1 MSADA
6 TLARAVE
13 KQMRNWEIA
22 RQQRPGPERE
32 AHEADVHE
40 FVTISRRA
48 GSAGIEIA
56 RELGERL
63 GWPVFDRE
71 ILQHMAKDDALRA
84 RLYENMDERDTSWL
98 ESVLRWVL
106 HGEFR
111 KEDYF
116 HRLTETVL
124 ALARQGPAVFL
135 GRGADLILP
144 KDRGLRVAL
153 YAPEDVRVREYAAVH
168 GCDEKT
174 ARDQIHA
181 ADAEREEFIRNHFA
195 VDPNDITRFDL
206 LLNVGRLTRTQ
217 VVEIIAA
224 ALAARGDNA

>member
-1 MSADA
+1 MSADV

-22 RQQRPGPERE
+22 RQQRLGIERE
-32 AHEADVHE
+32 EEKPEVQE

-48 GSAGIEIA
+48 GSAGNEIA
-56 RELGERL
+56 RKLGQRL

-71 ILQHMAKDDALRA
+71 ILQHMAEDDQVRA
-84 RLYENMDERDTSWL
+84 RLYENMDERDTTWL

-116 HRLTETVL
+116 HRLSETVL

-144 KDRGLRVAL
+144 KDRGLRVRL
-153 YAPEDVRVREYAAVH
+153 FAPEADRVRDFAATH
-168 GCDEKT
+168 NCDEKT
-174 ARDQIHA
+174 AREQIRA
-181 ADAEREEFIRNHFA
+181 LDAEREDFIRNHFG
-195 VDPNDITRFDL
+195 VDPTDMSRFDL
-206 LLNVGRLTRTQ
+206 IVNVARLSPDQ
-217 VVEIIAA
+217 AVEIIAA
-224 ALAARGDNA
+224 GLRARSG